1 MACDGTNGTPDLR
14 NKFVIGAGT
23 RTVPMNQGRLTPPNS
38 NGHATFGPGE
48 PLEVSVPVGDWLV
61 EQGVGS
67 PHDQFTQHAGSSSE
81 QTNAFVENNPGCCR
95 TPTTP
100 GRP

>member
-14 NKFVIGAGT
+14 NKFVIGVGT
-23 RTVPMNQGRLTPPNS
+23 RTVPMNQGRIIGASYGNS
-38 NGHATFGPGE
+38 GTVSFGPGE

-67 PHDQFTQHAGSSSE
+67 PHD
-81 QTNAFVENNPGCCR
+81 
-95 TPTTP
+95 
-100 GRP
+100 